1 MLAGMIRGLL
11 MLALLLLLVSTDDS
25 LLMLACALCAGA
37 IIGNDVFERQ
47 PLGIAVFAVML
58 CLFFDGLSAKGALMT
73 AFLAP
78 IGAAEVDGSISLMF
92 VVLVGAYFFW
102 ELRRTAE
109 FVDDERED
117 AMLRRFEED
126 RREGGLTT

>member
-1 MLAGMIRGLL
+1 MLVGMIRGLL

-25 LLMLACALCAGA
+25 LIMLACALCAGA
-37 IIGNDVFERQ
+37 ILGCDLFERQ
-47 PLGIAVFAVML
+47 LLGITVFSIML
-58 CLFFDGLSAKGALMT
+58 CFFFDGLSAKGALMT

-78 IGAAEVDGSISLMF
+78 IGAAEVDGSISFIF

-109 FVDDERED
+109 FVDDAR
-117 AMLRRFEED
+117 ED
-126 RREGGLTT
+126 RRAGALTM